1 MKQPNIIISILALAI
16 CFTACSKDSGSN
28 EDGPMH
34 EGTEILKDPIAKK
47 ANGSFRIMSYNVGT
61 IRKFTNTDFT
71 KKDNIRLLADIIRE
85 AEADAVCFQE
95 LDSCTRRNDYF
106 QIKEL
111 VEAIDSKWQYHF
123 APAIEYQDGKYG
135 SGIAAKR
142 SGAHTYSIPIPTIP
156 GSEDRVVAVM
166 EYDDYVIAS
175 THLNG
180 SQPDQVRIIND
191 EIRTRYADSDK
202 PVFLGGDMNAQPHH
216 EMMLEFKKEWVILS
230 STGRTTVQDR
240 TACIDYILQFKNKAK
255 IAKVT
260 RSQVITAALAGDVCI
275 ASDHYAIYADVKL
288 P

>member
-1 MKQPNIIISILALAI
+1 MFL
-16 CFTACSKDSGSN
+16 
-28 EDGPMH
+28 
-34 EGTEILKDPIAKK
+34 
-47 ANGSFRIMSYNVGT
+47 RIQ
-61 IRKFTNTDFT
+61 
-71 KKDNIRLLADIIRE
+71 A
-85 AEADAVCFQE
+85 
-95 LDSCTRRNDYF
+95 
-106 QIKEL
+106 
-111 VEAIDSKWQYHF
+111 
-123 APAIEYQDGKYG
+123 
-135 SGIAAKR
+135 
-142 SGAHTYSIPIPTIP
+142 